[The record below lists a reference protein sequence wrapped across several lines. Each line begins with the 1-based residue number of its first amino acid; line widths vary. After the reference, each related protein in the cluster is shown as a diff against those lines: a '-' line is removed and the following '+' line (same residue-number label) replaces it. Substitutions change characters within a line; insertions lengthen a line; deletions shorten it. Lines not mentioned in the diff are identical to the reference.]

1 MLFRLVPLAALL
13 GALAQSLIVAAGE
26 QESVRS
32 SPPDTTPYTRPAGEQ
47 ESVRSSPPDT
57 TPYARPAL
65 PEDYAS
71 KPAAP
76 EPSPERRE
84 PPTPGPRDN
93 GWLADPTPRAPTIPA
108 PTTQTK

>member
-13 GALAQSLIVAAGE
+13 GALAQSLIVA
-26 QESVRS
+26 
-32 SPPDTTPYTRPAGEQ
+32 AGEQ

-93 GWLADPTPRAPTIPA
+93 GGPADPTPRAPTLPGA

>member
-32 SPPDTTPYTRPAGEQ
+32 SPPDTTPYTRPA
-47 ESVRSSPPDT
+47 V
-57 TPYARPAL
+57 

-84 PPTPGPRDN
+84 PPTPFPRDN
-93 GWLADPTPRAPTIPA
+93 GGLPDPTPRAPTIPA

>member
-1 MLFRLVPLAALL
+1 MRFRLALAALL

-32 SPPDTTPYTRPAGEQ
+32 SPPDTTPYNRPAI
-47 ESVRSSPPDT
+47 
-57 TPYARPAL
+57 

-84 PPTPGPRDN
+84 PPTPGPRN
-93 GWLADPTPRAPTIPA
+93 NSGGPADPTPRAPTIPGA